1 VNPAALFA
9 YMVKAALL
17 SFSGMGNVPSLHSD
31 LVGRGWATDRE
42 FVESLAVG
50 QISPG
55 PTGLWVVS
63 FGFLLDGLRG
73 ALLACLAIVI
83 PPLLVLFIERGY
95 QRVSHLRSVQGFVH
109 GLGLG
114 VVGTFAVVL
123 IQLLKGGT
131 DGRAMVFVLL
141 GLILASVR
149 RIPVALT
156 IAGAAVAGIL
166 LR

>member
-1 VNPAALFA
+1 MNPGAFFA
-9 YMVKAALL
+9 YMVKAALM

-31 LVGRGWATDRE
+31 LVGRGWATDRQ

-50 QISPG
+50 QVSPG
-55 PTGLWVVS
+55 PAGLWVVS
-63 FGFLLDGLRG
+63 FGFLVDGIRG
-73 ALLACLAIVI
+73 ALLACVAIII
-83 PPLLVLFIERGY
+83 PPLLVLIIERGY
-95 QRVSHLRSVQGFVH
+95 NRVRHLRAVQGFVH

-131 DGRAMVFVLL
+131 DWRALAFVAA
-141 GLILASVR
+141 GLVLASARQV
-149 RIPVALT
+149 PVALT
-156 IAGAAVAGIL
+156 IAGAAALGIL